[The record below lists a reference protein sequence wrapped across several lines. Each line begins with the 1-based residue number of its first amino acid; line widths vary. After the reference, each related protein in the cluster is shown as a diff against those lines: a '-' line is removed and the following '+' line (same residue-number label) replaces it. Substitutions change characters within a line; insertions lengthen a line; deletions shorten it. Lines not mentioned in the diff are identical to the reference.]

1 MFGPSKLPPS
11 PTLMPALFKI
21 EAKRATTVLLP
32 LEPVTPIIGALT
44 AFEKISISPRTGIP
58 NSFARC
64 ISGVLILKPGLTIN
78 SLAPSSELSFNF
90 PTSISISGK
99 CVLNSSIIGGLDLVS
114 INSKGKPLA
123 EKYFATD
130 NPVLPNPIMMLF
142 RPKSEF
148 FKVLPND
155 SYRSFNVARPKRT
168 SITVIIQNRTITLG
182 SGQPFNSK

>member
-1 MFGPSKLPPS
+1 M
-11 PTLMPALFKI
+11 
-21 EAKRATTVLLP
+21 
-32 LEPVTPIIGALT
+32 
-44 AFEKISISPRTGIP
+44 
-58 NSFARC
+58 
-64 ISGVLILKPGLTIN
+64 
-78 SLAPSSELSFNF
+78 
-90 PTSISISGK
+90 
-99 CVLNSSIIGGLDLVS
+99 S

-142 RPKSEF
+142 RPKSKF
-148 FKVLPND
+148 FKVLPNN